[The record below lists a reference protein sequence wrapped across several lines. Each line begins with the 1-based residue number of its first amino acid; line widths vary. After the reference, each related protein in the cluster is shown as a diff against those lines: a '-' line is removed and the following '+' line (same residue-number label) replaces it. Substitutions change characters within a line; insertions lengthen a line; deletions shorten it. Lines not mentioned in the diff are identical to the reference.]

1 MTNQYLKM
9 AVKNLRVRPLRSWLT
24 ILGIVIGIFL
34 VVSLVSLSEGLK
46 ESVTREL
53 RMMGGDLIIVIPGE
67 DFLTGMIGGSMLSDS
82 DLSAIERTRG
92 VQSVLAMPWG
102 MEVIRHRNEAKTT
115 FLTGIPLDD
124 RVNILREDMGWT
136 TTEGHFPR
144 PGRREI
150 LVGDLVPKDIFPE
163 MRVGDEVIIK
173 GRRFTVSG
181 VLRSLGN
188 RQDDS
193 MVIMDINDYRGVTG
207 QREGA
212 PIAMAKVAPGFEV
225 ADVVDNIT
233 ASLEETRKRRV
244 GEESASFSVLASD
257 TVSDMVDNILGM
269 LQMAVFAFAS
279 IAIVVGGIG
288 IMNTMFTSVKERTR
302 EIGILKAVG
311 AKRNHITLIFLF
323 ESGIIGLIGGAGG
336 VILGI
341 GLSKGVEFV
350 LSQNAQF
357 VYLQAHVSP
366 ALIIFGLLFSF
377 FIGCISG
384 YFPARGASKLEPVD
398 ALRYE

>member
-9 AVKNLRVRPLRSWLT
+9 AVKNLRARSLRSWLT

-34 VVSLVSLSEGLK
+34 VVALISLSEGLK

-53 RMMGGDLIIVIPGE
+53 RMMGGNLIMVLPGE
-67 DFLTGMIGGSMLSDS
+67 DVFSGVIGGSQLTDS
-82 DLSAIERTRG
+82 DLTAVERTRG
-92 VQSVLAMPWG
+92 VESVLAIPWG
-102 MEVIRHRNEAKTT
+102 MEIVRHHDRAETT
-115 FLTGIPLDD
+115 LLTGIYLDH

-136 TTEGHFPR
+136 ATQGEFPR
-144 PGRREI
+144 PGRREVLI
-150 LVGDLVPKDIFPE
+150 GAIVPKDIFPG
-163 MRVGDEVIIK
+163 MMVGDEIIVK
-173 GRRFTVSG
+173 GRRFNVSG

-193 MVIMDINDYRGVTG
+193 MIIMDINDYRAVTG

-212 PIAMAKVAPGFEV
+212 PMAMAKISPGYEV
-225 ADVVDNIT
+225 AAVVDNIKE
-233 ASLEETRKRRV
+233 SLRETRKRRV
-244 GEESASFSVLASD
+244 GDDASDFSVLASD
-257 TVSDMVDNILGM
+257 TVSDMVDGILGM

-302 EIGILKAVG
+302 EIGVLKAVG
-311 AKRNHITLIFLF
+311 AKRKHITMIFLF
-323 ESGIIGLIGGAGG
+323 ESGIIGLIGGVGG

-341 GLSKGVEFV
+341 GFSKVVELV
-350 LSQNAQF
+350 LGQNA
-357 VYLQAHVSP
+357 YINLQAHISP
-366 ALIIFGLLFSF
+366 ALVIFGLLFSF
-377 FIGCISG
+377 LIGCISG
-384 YFPARGASKLEPVD
+384 YFPARSASKLEPVD

>member
-1 MTNQYLKM
+1 MTNQYFKM
-9 AVKNLRVRPLRSWLT
+9 AVNNLRVRPLRSWLT

-53 RMMGGDLIIVIPGE
+53 RMMGGDLIIIIPGE
-67 DFLTGMIGGSMLSDS
+67 DILTGMIGGSMLSDS
-82 DLSAIERTRG
+82 DLSAIERSRG
-92 VQSVLAMPWG
+92 VQSVIALPWG
-102 MEVIRHRNEAKTT
+102 MEVVRHRNEAKTT

-124 RVNILREDMGWT
+124 RVNILKDDMGWT

-150 LVGDLVPKDIFPE
+150 LVGDLVPKEIFAE

-193 MVIMDINDYRGVTG
+193 VVIMDINDYRGVTG
-207 QREGA
+207 QREGS
-212 PIAMAKVAPGFEV
+212 PVAMAKVAPEFEIS
-225 ADVVDNIT
+225 DVVDNVT
-233 ASLEETRKRRV
+233 ASLEETRKRRF
-244 GEESASFSVLASD
+244 GEESAGFSVLASD

-350 LSQNAQF
+350 LSQNSQF

-366 ALIIFGLLFSF
+366 SLIIFGLIFSF
-377 FIGCISG
+377 LIGCVSG

>member
-34 VVSLVSLSEGLK
+34 VVSLISLSEGLK

-53 RMMGGDLIIVIPGE
+53 RMMGSDLIMIIPGE
-67 DFLTGMIGGSMLSDS
+67 DIFTGMIGGSQLTDS
-82 DLSAIERTRG
+82 DLRAIERTRG
-92 VQSVLAMPWG
+92 VESVLAMPWG
-102 MEVIRHRNEAKTT
+102 MEVIRHHNEAVTT
-115 FLTGIPLDD
+115 FLTGIHLDH
-124 RVNILREDMGWT
+124 RANILKEDMGWAT
-136 TTEGHFPR
+136 TQGEFPR
-144 PGRREI
+144 PGRREV
-150 LVGDLVPKDIFPE
+150 LVGDLVPKEVFPG
-163 MRVGDEVIIK
+163 MRVGDEITIK

-193 MVIMDINDYRGVTG
+193 MFIMDINDYRSVTG

-212 PIAMAKVAPGFEV
+212 PIAMAKVASGFET
-225 ADVVDNIT
+225 AVVVENIS

-244 GEESASFSVLASD
+244 GDDSAAFSVLASD
-257 TVSDMVDNILGM
+257 TVSDMVDGILGM
-269 LQMAVFAFAS
+269 LQAAVFAFAS

-323 ESGIIGLIGGAGG
+323 ESGIIGLIGGIGG
-336 VILGI
+336 VVLGI
-341 GLSKGVEFV
+341 GLSKAVEIALGQSTYV
-350 LSQNAQF
+350 H
-357 VYLQAHVSP
+357 LQAHVSP
-366 ALIIFGLLFSF
+366 ALVIFGLLFSF
-377 FIGCISG
+377 LIGCASG
-384 YFPARGASKLEPVD
+384 YFPARGASRLEPVD